1 MYSRNFNITKP
12 TDTSEIPENYSGIAL
27 SAKEKEEKQDEA
39 PINTPS
45 DNAENFE
52 NTNVQETF
60 NFIEREKNDDRQNG
74 QRSNRLFSGIL
85 DKFGIKGIESSDI
98 TILVIA
104 ILLLSGEDEDY
115 TWLLLLLLLIVH

>member
-27 SAKEKEEKQDEA
+27 STKEKEGNQDEV
-39 PINTPS
+39 IVNTPS
-45 DNAENFE
+45 DDTQKFE
-52 NTNVQETF
+52 NADAEESL
-60 NFIEREKNDDRQNG
+60 NFIEREKKDDRQNW
-74 QRSNRLFSGIL
+74 QRNNRLLSGIL

>member
-27 SAKEKEEKQDEA
+27 STKEKEENQDEV
-39 PINTPS
+39 IVNTPS
-45 DNAENFE
+45 DDTQKFE
-52 NTNVQETF
+52 NADAEESL
-60 NFIEREKNDDRQNG
+60 NFIEREKKDDRQNW
-74 QRSNRLFSGIL
+74 QRNNRLLSGIL

>member
-27 SAKEKEEKQDEA
+27 STKEKEENQDEV
-39 PINTPS
+39 IVNTPS
-45 DNAENFE
+45 DNTHNFE
-52 NTNVQETF
+52 NPDAEEAL
-60 NFIEREKNDDRQNG
+60 NFIEREKSDDRQSW
-74 QRSNRLFSGIL
+74 QRNNRLLSGIL

-104 ILLLSGEDEDY
+104 ILLLNGEDEDY
-115 TWLLLLLLLIVH
+115 MWLLLLLLLIVH